1 MSKVE
6 RINEFHRGG
15 KMDGKIQ
22 NEISIGQSDIKISSL
37 GIGTNRW
44 FYNKTIDPGLETT
57 FKESVAA
64 GIIFFDTAEIYGNG
78 GSERA
83 LGELIRKTKAKVT
96 VASKFFPSPNRLT
109 ENSFLSSLRQTL
121 ERLGMV
127 QLDIYML
134 HFPFPPVR
142 VETWMEYMA
151 NAVDAGLVK
160 TVGIS
165 NCNKVQMKK
174 AYDTLAKRHIPLI
187 CNEVEFNLIKR
198 EPMRNGVLDYCME
211 LGVTMIAYRP
221 LTSGLLSGKYS
232 TETIPAMIRG
242 QVFSKSQMKNWVPLL
257 ETLQRIADEQGKTT
271 GQVAL
276 NWVICKGAIPIPGAT
291 SPAHVKENAGAMN
304 WKLGEKDIAA
314 LDKAGI
320 GL

>member
-1 MSKVE
+1 MS
-6 RINEFHRGG
+6 
-15 KMDGKIQ
+15 GKIQ
-22 NEISIGQSDIKISSL
+22 SETTIGQSGIKIRAL

-44 FYNKTIDPGLETT
+44 FYNKTIDPGLEAT
-57 FKESVAA
+57 FKEAIANGVN
-64 GIIFFDTAEIYGNG
+64 FFDTAEIYGNG
-78 GSERA
+78 GSEKA
-83 LGELIRKTKAKVT
+83 LGELIRKTKAKVR

-109 ENSFLSSLRQTL
+109 ENSFQSALRQTL

-142 VETWMEYMA
+142 IETWMEYMA

-160 TVGIS
+160 AVGIS
-165 NCNKVQMKK
+165 NCNKIQMKK
-174 AYDTLAKRHIPLI
+174 AFDTLAKRHVPLI

-198 EPMRNGVLDYCME
+198 SPLRNGLLDICKE

-232 TETIPAMIRG
+232 TGTMPTMIRG
-242 QVFSKSQMKNWVPLL
+242 QVFSRLQMKNWIPLL
-257 ETLQRIADEQGKTT
+257 ETLQRIADEQEKTT

-291 SPAHVKENAGAMN
+291 SPEHAKENAEAIN
-304 WKLGEKDIAA
+304 WRLTEKDVVA
-314 LDKAGI
+314 LDEAGENQKD
-320 GL
+320 